1 MMIEQKAKILIVDD
15 TPDNIHVLMQTLKDD
30 YKVVAATNGE
40 KALKMAAAEER
51 PDIIL
56 LDVMMPE
63 MDGYEVCTRLK
74 SDSYTK
80 DIPVV
85 FITALSEASDEE
97 KGLAL
102 GAVDFIVKP
111 INPSLVK
118 MRVKNQL
125 ELKMHRDNLEHL
137 VDERT
142 QELRLTQEVTIE
154 SLASL
159 AEYRDPETGG
169 HIRRTQCYMLELAK
183 HMQSKGLYPEILTD
197 ENIRL
202 IYISSP
208 LHDIGKVG
216 IPDDILLKPGRLTD
230 EEFTV
235 MQKHAQYGHDALMS
249 AIKKA
254 PGISFLTIA
263 KDIAS
268 THHEKWDGKGYP
280 KGLKAEE
287 IPLVGRIMAVADV
300 YDALISKRVYKPPFP
315 HAKALDILQ
324 KDSGTHFDPSVV
336 EAFVEINEKLRGIAI
351 KYADHKEEVEVLSQG
366 LEDLKVIRKVLL
378 AEDHEINLE
387 VMKSQF
393 EAEGL
398 EVVAVE
404 DGQKALDAF
413 RNEEF
418 DMIFTDL
425 NMPVMDG
432 YELTANIRKT
442 DRDIP
447 IVAVTVDCAKMKEL
461 KAKGFNDCLAKPF
474 SKESIQRMLENG
486 SVFYREADEEAEE
499 KPEAVLIDFDTM
511 EEMLGGA
518 EMAKKMSESYIA
530 ANEDDGGCLTKC
542 ADEDN
547 NDGVSKYAHKIKG
560 AAKMVGAQNLAGLC
574 AELEISAKK
583 GENIKEL
590 AEKVSSE
597 INLVNEAIRRR
608 YS

>member
-1 MMIEQKAKILIVDD
+1 MDQKAKILIVDD

-40 KALKMAAAEER
+40 KALKMAAADER

-74 SDSYTK
+74 ADAYTK
-80 DIPVV
+80 DIPVI

-97 KGLAL
+97 KGLTL

-111 INPSLVK
+111 INPPLVK

-125 ELKMHRDNLEHL
+125 ELKMHRDNLEHM
-137 VDERT
+137 VQERT
-142 QELRLTQEVTIE
+142 HELQLTQEVTIE
-154 SLASL
+154 SLAAL

-230 EEFTV
+230 EEFAT
-235 MQKHAQYGHDALMS
+235 MQKHALYGHDALMS

-280 KGLKAEE
+280 NGTKGED

-324 KDSGTHFDPSVV
+324 KDSGTHFDPTVV
-336 EAFVEINEKLRGIAI
+336 EAFVDINEKLRGIAI

-366 LEDLKVIRKVLL
+366 LEDLKVIKKILL

-413 RNEEF
+413 QKEEF

-432 YELTANIRKT
+432 YELVANIRKT
-442 DRDIP
+442 DKDIP

-461 KAKGFNDCLAKPF
+461 KTKGFNDCLAKPF
-474 SKESIQRMLENG
+474 SSESIKRMLENG
-486 SVFYREADEEAEE
+486 SIFYKEAEE
-499 KPEAVLIDFDTM
+499 ETEDVAEAVRIDFDAM
-511 EEMLGGA
+511 EAMLGGA
-518 EMAKKMSESYIA
+518 EMAKKMSVTYIS
-530 ANEDDGGCLTKC
+530 ANEGDMAELTQRV
-542 ADEDN
+542 ADSNGE
-547 NDGVSKYAHKIKG
+547 GVSKSAHKIKG
-560 AAKMVGAQNLAGLC
+560 AAKMVGAKKLADFC

-590 AEKVSSE
+590 AEKVCE
-597 INLVNEAIRRR
+597 EMGLVHEAIKGR
-608 YS
+608 YV